1 MSIVMAP
8 EKRQAERESGEF
20 QKGTQVERI
29 WDGERECVRACA
41 CECVRE

>member
-29 WDGERECVRACA
+29 WDGERVCACVRA

>member
-29 WDGERECVRACA
+29 WDGERGCVWVCMH
-41 CECVRE
+41 VSV